1 LFGLLLLF
9 IALGL
14 SISACDHDVAPSAAD
29 GTSESVTAVYD
40 CVARERPFS
49 LVTQFTPSALT
60 LIIPEPFVPR
70 TLQLQRVEAASGER
84 YEDDDILAW
93 LKGDEARFIVDTVRI
108 TECDLNRQE
117 SVWQAAKLDGVDFRA
132 VGNEPGWVLE
142 IRERNKLTFWYDNDA
157 TAMEAVA
164 TDIATSQ
171 DTMESVFSATG
182 DAGNLRVTLSGKICT
197 DAESGEPYKT
207 SVLVELDDVELVGC
221 GRALH

>member
-1 LFGLLLLF
+1 MFRLLLAF
-9 IALGL
+9 IALGI
-14 SISACDHDVAPSAAD
+14 SISACDHDAAPAAED
-29 GTSESVTAVYD
+29 GVSEPVTAVYD

-49 LVTQFTPSALT
+49 LVTQSTPSALT

-84 YEDDDILAW
+84 YEDGDTLAW

-117 SVWQAAKLDGVDFRA
+117 SIWEAAKLDGVDFRA
-132 VGNEPGWVLE
+132 VGHEPGWVLE
-142 IRERNKLTFWYDNDA
+142 IRGRSKLTFWYDNDEPVI
-157 TAMEAVA
+157 EAVA

-171 DTMESVFSATG
+171 DTTQSVFSATG
-182 DAGNLRVTLSGKICT
+182 DSGNLRVTLLGKVCT
-197 DAESGEPYKT
+197 DTESGEPYRT
-207 SVLVELDDVELVGC
+207 SVLVELDDVELAGC

>member
-1 LFGLLLLF
+1 LYRLLLVF

-14 SISACDHDVAPSAAD
+14 SISACNHDVAPSAAD

-49 LVTQFTPSALT
+49 LVTQSTPSALT

-117 SVWQAAKLDGVDFRA
+117 SIWQAAKLDGVDFRA

-142 IRERNKLTFWYDNDA
+142 IRERNKLTFRYDSDPSA
-157 TAMEAVA
+157 IEAIA
-164 TDIATSQ
+164 TDIAKSQ
-171 DTMESVFSATG
+171 DTRQSVFSATS
-182 DAGNLRVTLSGKICT
+182 DAGNLRITLSGKVCRDT
-197 DAESGEPYKT
+197 EDGEPYRT
-207 SVLVELDDVELVGC
+207 SVLIELDDVNLVGC